1 MLHPPKKR
9 KLNGSESLGLLLLD
23 NCGPEERLDQ
33 ITQDAA
39 ALFNVPIAMINLVTS
54 DHIMFKSCVGLLQG
68 GHLNRSGSFCSHA
81 SRQEKPLSVPNAT
94 LDEMFKNNAL
104 VTGPLNIR
112 SYVGKS
118 LHAPDGTRIGTLCL
132 LDTKPR
138 TYSAKQLKILTNLA
152 ELADQQL
159 HAILAH
165 KSLSDNKMVAA

>member
-1 MLHPPKKR
+1 MLQPPNKR
-9 KLNGSESLGLLLLD
+9 TLNGAQSLGLLLLD

-33 ITQDAA
+33 ITRDAA
-39 ALFNVPIAMINLVTS
+39 MLFKVPIAMINLVTS
-54 DHIMFKSCVGLLQG
+54 DQIMFKSCVGLLQG
-68 GHLNRSGSFCSHA
+68 DHLNRSGSFCSYA
-81 SRQEKPLSVPNAT
+81 SRQEKPLSVPDAT
-94 LDEMFKNNAL
+94 LDELFKDYAL

-138 TYSAKQLKILTNLA
+138 TYSAKQLKILTDLA

-165 KSLSDNKMVAA
+165 TSLSENKMVAA